1 MVPRVNRSKLQKSIS
16 RALAAALLISIF
28 IGLVIWQ
35 LQRAADLQE
44 LQKPVIDKPAISLLD
59 IAKPGVALSGSA
71 PNQIVKFF
79 GSYVAS
85 FIAPNQLGRGNTRES
100 WEVGIVEMGANHQ
113 KEIEFLC
120 EIAKPDYGYITNF
133 GKAHLEGF
141 GGVEGVI
148 KGKSEMYNFLYKNH
162 KTAFVN
168 LNDPIQVEK
177 TGKINSFTFG
187 LNIPNA
193 DVIINSI
200 TANPFVEVEFN
211 NIKITSNLIGLY
223 NSNNINAAISS
234 GSYKT
239 DIETIFLEHL
249 ESIISAALKDL
260 VIDTTNVFVTK
271 IHVRGI
277 NSYEDY
283 KISKDKLLKLIAIS
297 DLEILS
303 FKNNTIEYKATIMGD
318 MNSLQR
324 DVQNNSFFDINNLNK
339 SEALNLVYLK

>member
-1 MVPRVNRSKLQKSIS
+1 MHNNFIKHFIVGLIIFSNLSFGKEFNELFTIYEPIENSSSIESSINSSFNNLIFRVSGSNSPSNIWKIINSGSSRKDFITSYSIKNYDGNSFLEVKFNQDKVISKFKELSIPIISHS
-16 RALAAALLISIF
+16 RPVIFFLIEVESGSETSYFISQESNTAFDNIFINTLDRLSKQRGIFLELPIFDLEDQRILSDSNILSSPKEYLISKYDF
-28 IGLVIWQ
+28 
-35 LQRAADLQE
+35 DN
-44 LQKPVIDKPAISLLD
+44 LLD
-59 IAKPGVALSGSA
+59 IKLINLGFSEWSFSG
-71 PNQIVKFF
+71 
-79 GSYVAS
+79 
-85 FIAPNQLGRGNTRES
+85 
-100 WEVGIVEMGANHQ
+100 
-113 KEIEFLC
+113 
-120 EIAKPDYGYITNF
+120 D
-133 GKAHLEGF
+133 
-141 GGVEGVI
+141 
-148 KGKSEMYNFLYKNH
+148 
-162 KTAFVN
+162 
-168 LNDPIQVEK
+168 
-177 TGKINSFTFG
+177 
-187 LNIPNA
+187 
-193 DVIINSI
+193 
-200 TANPFVEVEFN
+200 
-211 NIKITSNLIGLY
+211 
-223 NSNNINAAISS
+223 INAAISS

>member
-1 MVPRVNRSKLQKSIS
+1 MHNNFIKHFIVGLIIFSNQSFGKEFNELFTIYEPIENSSSIESSINSSFNNLIYRVSGSNSSSNIWKIINSGSSRKDFITSYSIKKYDGNSFLEVKFNQDKVISKFKELSIPIISHS
-16 RALAAALLISIF
+16 RPVIFFLIEVESGAETSYFISQESNTALDNIFINILDRLSKQRGIFLELPIFDLEDQRILSDSNILSSPKEYLISKYDF
-28 IGLVIWQ
+28 
-35 LQRAADLQE
+35 DN
-44 LQKPVIDKPAISLLD
+44 LLD
-59 IAKPGVALSGSA
+59 IKLINLGFNEWSFSG
-71 PNQIVKFF
+71 
-79 GSYVAS
+79 
-85 FIAPNQLGRGNTRES
+85 
-100 WEVGIVEMGANHQ
+100 
-113 KEIEFLC
+113 
-120 EIAKPDYGYITNF
+120 D
-133 GKAHLEGF
+133 
-141 GGVEGVI
+141 
-148 KGKSEMYNFLYKNH
+148 
-162 KTAFVN
+162 
-168 LNDPIQVEK
+168 
-177 TGKINSFTFG
+177 
-187 LNIPNA
+187 
-193 DVIINSI
+193 
-200 TANPFVEVEFN
+200 
-211 NIKITSNLIGLY
+211 
-223 NSNNINAAISS
+223 INAAISS